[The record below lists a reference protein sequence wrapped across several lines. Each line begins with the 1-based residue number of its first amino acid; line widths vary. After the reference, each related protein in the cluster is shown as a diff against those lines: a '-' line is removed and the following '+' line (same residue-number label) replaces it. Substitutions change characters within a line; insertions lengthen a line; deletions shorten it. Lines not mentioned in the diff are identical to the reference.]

1 MERLHRTLLDEHF
14 RIAGRTKFYESVQ
27 EMQNDLDEYLVKY
40 NTQRTHQGRNMNGQA
55 PYQAFVAGLKPANTE
70 ESQPDL
76 VA

>member
-1 MERLHRTLLDEHF
+1 
-14 RIAGRTKFYESVQ
+14 
-27 EMQNDLDEYLVKY
+27 MQNDLDEYLVKY